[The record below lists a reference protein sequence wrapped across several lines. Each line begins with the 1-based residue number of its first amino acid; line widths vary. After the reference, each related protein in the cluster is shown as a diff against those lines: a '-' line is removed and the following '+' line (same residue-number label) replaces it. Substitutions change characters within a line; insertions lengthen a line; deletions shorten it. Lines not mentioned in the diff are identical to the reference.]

1 VKRGGWKPAG
11 AILLL
16 GLIAGCGY
24 IGPPMAPTL
33 DIPSD
38 VRDLRAIEYGDKIQ
52 VSFTIPDLTTEG
64 LALKSVRSV
73 ELFAGL
79 GAPPSDAHYNVSAT
93 GPGPVEYDD
102 VPVQSWLGKTIIL
115 GVRATGPKGRTSGWS
130 NFVSLMVG
138 PPLPVPTG
146 LDAKNLKEGVGLTWQ
161 GVGPR
166 FRILRAAGDGPL
178 DVVGETDKPEYV
190 DDKAQFGTSYKYRVL
205 TFASENYMSVVSD
218 AAAVT
223 PVDVFPPAVPTGV
236 TATTGLRTIEV
247 AWDRNTEPDFR
258 GYNVFRSVDG
268 GAFEKIADLIE
279 TPSFSDTKVE
289 SGKTYR
295 YQISAV
301 DLIGNPSDR
310 SAPASASLP

>member
-1 VKRGGWKPAG
+1 MPAG

-38 VRDLRAIEYGDKIQ
+38 VRDLRAVEYGDKIQ
-52 VSFTIPDLTTEG
+52 VSFTIPPLTTEG
-64 LALKSVRSV
+64 LALKSVRLV
-73 ELFAGL
+73 QLFAGPA
-79 GAPPSDAHYNVSAT
+79 APPSDVNYKVAAT

-102 VPVQSWLGKTIIL
+102 VPVQTWLGKTIIL

-130 NFVSLMVG
+130 NLVQLMVG
-138 PPLPVPTG
+138 PPLESPTG
-146 LDAKNLKEGVGLTWQ
+146 LETKNTKDGVGLTWK
-161 GVGPR
+161 GTGPH

-178 DVVGETDKPEYV
+178 EAIGDTDKPEYL
-190 DDKAQFGTSYKYRVL
+190 DGKAQFGTAYKYRVL
-205 TFASENYMSVVSD
+205 ALSSDTYMSVASD
-218 AAAVT
+218 ASAVT
-223 PVDVFPPAVPTGV
+223 PIDTFAPEVPAGV

-247 AWDRNTEPDFR
+247 AWDRNTEADFR

-268 GAFEKIADLIE
+268 GPFEKVGDLLE
-279 TPSFSDTKVE
+279 APNFSDAKVE

-295 YQISAV
+295 YQVSAV
-301 DLIGNPSDR
+301 DLLGNESAR
-310 SAPASASLP
+310 SMLAVASLP

>member
-16 GLIAGCGY
+16 GLLAGCGY

-64 LALKSVRSV
+64 LMLKSVRSV
-73 ELFAGL
+73 QLFAGL
-79 GAPPSDAHYNVSAT
+79 GAPPSDAQYKVAAS
-93 GPGPVEYDD
+93 GPGAVEYDD
-102 VPVQSWLGKTIIL
+102 VPVQAWLGKTIIL

-130 NFVSLMVG
+130 NFVQLLVG
-138 PPLPVPTG
+138 PPLAVPTN
-146 LDAKNLKEGVGLTWQ
+146 LDAKNLKDGVGLTWK
-161 GVGPR
+161 GAGPR
-166 FRILRAAGDGPL
+166 YRVLRGVGDGPL
-178 DVVGETDKPEYV
+178 DVLGDTDKPEYL
-190 DDKAQFGTSYKYRVL
+190 DGKAQFGASYKYRVL
-205 TFASENYMSVVSD
+205 TLGSDTYMSVVSD
-218 AAAVT
+218 AAAVM
-223 PVDVFPPAVPTGV
+223 PVDVFPPEVPMGV
-236 TATTGLRTIEV
+236 TATAGLNTIEV

-268 GAFEKIADLIE
+268 GPFEKVADLIE
-279 TPSFSDTKVE
+279 APNFSDTKVE

-295 YQISAV
+295 YQVSAV
-301 DLIGNPSDR
+301 DLIGNPSER
-310 SAPASASLP
+310 SAPVTGVLP